1 MKAVSRSKSKHIIGK
16 EKDIKSGLNVPHNS
30 RDRDE
35 KLSSKEPLPALLKL
49 RGSVHT
55 LRMIS
60 RLTKSNKI
68 KRGKNQGGTP
78 EKSATPSQD
87 ATDENQSPTRNV
99 LWNEEIEKL
108 QIKEEDLKN
117 IVDTSPPKE
126 KERSPKTAKVIVKK
140 MKPESELNK
149 PKPKIVTVARPAPP
163 DAPIKVPDYSG
174 FAGPRYSQD
183 GSVLP
188 HSLLGSF
195 SEFKKIALEKG
206 DLLDVTVPGGE
217 LERESSV
224 PTLKY
229 EKKKRVH
236 QPPSHANENKALHNW
251 QMKMIERKKQ
261 QGYISKLLQ
270 KNPEDL
276 AMNAADNYRK
286 IQEERYILD
295 RTIPLTDYGKGYRV
309 GSEFW
314 KQQERFGDDETGIH
328 MTLTQNEKGYPQ
340 PVTHVGIPKSIR
352 DEKGWHWAPTHTAP
366 VHYPWHKAPYLEKR
380 KKELGKYIKELD
392 PHKPEFDAL
401 EIIGTNQ
408 PQMKR
413 PESEVDFVHED
424 RMSLD
429 DLDDQ
434 DIDGEKEP
442 GDQTNQ
448 NVFGPSLN
456 FAGQPA
462 RWIGDGYSYQ
472 GQVGIEGRVTFE
484 TYSGDRVTS
493 YLYIVNDG
501 TTAVYYDWKKASKE
515 DYFDMKLPK
524 DNPFDLV
531 HQQVQRFYFNNS
543 SGVILPG
550 ETMKFPFV
558 FKSPNAGVFT
568 EQWKFETRPVLCG
581 GASLIVT
588 LRGIA
593 LQEDKFQ
600 KEREQLER
608 DLQQK
613 QAEQIVR
620 NILHNIING
629 IKIQDRPPS
638 PVDAYITEEEIFSRN
653 NPKLFYTHDAVQ
665 ALKQLYA
672 EINPEEKDDR
682 IWDLSVEDLK
692 DELMAM
698 DDDDERKEDFLHQMN
713 THVSKMSYSQSN
725 PIKKDLYKAGYEL
738 LLETVDNIVSESM
751 AIRQVMGLP
760 ERESLDQIEDITEGY
775 SRETSSVHLDSDS
788 SKSKGNK
795 TPSLD
800 KKVSPAKDSKPAK
813 GKDAGKA
820 DPKGKTTPAP
830 PAKKGPSRGSAT
842 PGAAQPESQNRTQT
856 PTSAPQSPI
865 PDSDPVLYRKYKEK
879 LQAKAY
885 YIVGDMFDKM
895 ENVFECILDSEDRPP
910 LKL

>member
-1 MKAVSRSKSKHIIGK
+1 MAGIGRATLLLKKAFVANSGGGDSSKRNNGSSDDSGKKSKWGDTNK
-16 EKDIKSGLNVPHNS
+16 RL
-30 RDRDE
+30 
-35 KLSSKEPLPALLKL
+35 AA
-49 RGSVHT
+49 SV
-55 LRMIS
+55 LVD
-60 RLTKSNKI
+60 KI

-188 HSLLGSF
+188 HSLLGTF

-217 LERESSV
+217 LERETSV

-314 KQQERFGDDETGIH
+314 KQQERFGDDDTGIH

-413 PESEVDFVHED
+413 PESEVEFVHED

-434 DIDGEKEP
+434 DIDAEKEP

-501 TTAVYYDWKKASKE
+501 TTAVYYDWK
-515 DYFDMKLPK
+515 KLPK

-672 EINPEEKDDR
+672 EINPEEKEDR

-713 THVSKMSYSQSN
+713 THVSKMSYSPSN

-738 LLETVDNIVSESM
+738 LLETVDNIVSESI

-760 ERESLDQIEDITEGY
+760 ERESLDQIEDNHRIKG
-775 SRETSSVHLDSDS
+775 

-800 KKVSPAKDSKPAK
+800 KKVSPAKDAKPAK

-820 DPKGKTTPAP
+820 DTKGKTTPGP

-842 PGAAQPESQNRTQT
+842 PGALQPESRDRTQT

-885 YIVGDMFDKM
+885 YIVGDMLDKM

>member
-1 MKAVSRSKSKHIIGK
+1 MVK
-16 EKDIKSGLNVPHNS
+16 EEAKGRRP
-30 RDRDE
+30 
-35 KLSSKEPLPALLKL
+35 SKEYGHPKE
-49 RGSVHT
+49 R
-55 LRMIS
+55 RMSIMS
-60 RLTKSNKI
+60 QTGHKI

-87 ATDENQSPTRNV
+87 AADENQSPTRNV

-117 IVDTSPPKE
+117 IVHTSPPTE
-126 KERSPKTAKVIVKK
+126 KQRSPKTAKVIVKK
-140 MKPESELNK
+140 MKPQSELDK

-163 DAPIKVPDYSG
+163 DAPIKKPDYSG
-174 FAGPRYSQD
+174 FAGPRYADD

-188 HSLLGSF
+188 HSLLGTF
-195 SEFKKIALEKG
+195 SEFKKIALDRG
-206 DLLDVTVPGGE
+206 DLLDVSIPEGDQD
-217 LERESSV
+217 SSV
-224 PTLKY
+224 PTVKY
-229 EKKKRVH
+229 EKKKHVRVA
-236 QPPSHANENKALHNW
+236 PVHANENKALHNW

-286 IQEERYILD
+286 IQEERYILE
-295 RTIPLTDYGKGYRV
+295 RTIPLTDYGKGYRT

-314 KQQERFGDDETGIH
+314 KQQELFGDDVTGVH
-328 MTLTQNEKGYPQ
+328 MTLTQTEKGYPQ

-352 DEKGWHWAPTHTAP
+352 EEKGWYWAPTHTAP

-380 KKELGKYIKELD
+380 KKELEKYITELD
-392 PHKPEFDAL
+392 PKKPDFDGL
-401 EIIGTNQ
+401 EVIGSNQ

-413 PESEVDFVHED
+413 PQSEIDFAQED
-424 RMSLD
+424 KMSID

-434 DIDGEKEP
+434 DLDNGKGPEDYK
-442 GDQTNQ
+442 NHK
-448 NVFGPSLN
+448 VFGPSIN

-472 GQVGIEGRVTFE
+472 GKVGIEGRVTFE

-501 TTAVYYDWKKASKE
+501 TTAVYYDWKK
-515 DYFDMKLPK
+515 LPK

-531 HQQVQRFYFNNS
+531 HAQVQRFYFNNS

-568 EQWKFETRPVLCG
+568 EQWRFETRPVLCG

-620 NILHNIING
+620 NMLHNIIDG

-638 PVDAYITEEEIFSRN
+638 PLDAYITEEEIFTRN
-653 NPKLFYTHDAVQ
+653 NPKVFYNHDAVQ

-672 EINPEEKDDR
+672 EINPEEREDR

-692 DELMAM
+692 DELMEM

-713 THVSKMSYSQSN
+713 TLLSKMSYCPN
-725 PIKKDLYKAGYEL
+725 KPVRKDLYKAGYEL
-738 LLETVDNIVSESM
+738 LVEMLDNIVGESIS
-751 AIRQVMGLP
+751 IRQVMGLP
-760 ERESLDQIEDITEGY
+760 ERESGDFED
-775 SRETSSVHLDSDS
+775 SA
-788 SKSKGNK
+788 KSKGSK
-795 TPSLD
+795 TPALD
-800 KKVSPAKDSKPAK
+800 KKASPAKDAKATK
-813 GKDAGKA
+813 GKDLGKPDQTGKKTPGPPGKKPAG
-820 DPKGKTTPAP
+820 
-830 PAKKGPSRGSAT
+830 RGSAT
-842 PGAAQPESQNRTQT
+842 PGALQSDSRERTQT
-856 PTSAPQSPI
+856 PTSVPQSPI

-885 YIVGDMFDKM
+885 HIVGDMFEKM
-895 ENVFECILDSEDRPP
+895 ENIFECVLDSEDRPP
-910 LKL
+910 LRL

>member
-1 MKAVSRSKSKHIIGK
+1 MAGIGRATSLLKKAFVTNSGGGESSKRNNGSSDDSGKKSKWGDTNKKLAVSALV
-16 EKDIKSGLNVPHNS
+16 D
-30 RDRDE
+30 
-35 KLSSKEPLPALLKL
+35 KL
-49 RGSVHT
+49 
-55 LRMIS
+55 
-60 RLTKSNKI
+60 

-188 HSLLGSF
+188 HSLLGTF

-217 LERESSV
+217 LERETSV

-314 KQQERFGDDETGIH
+314 KQQERFGDDDTGIH

-366 VHYPWHKAPYLEKR
+366 VHYPWHKAPYLDKR

-408 PQMKR
+408 PQIKR
-413 PESEVDFVHED
+413 PESEVDFVQED

-501 TTAVYYDWKKASKE
+501 TTAVYYDWK
-515 DYFDMKLPK
+515 KLPK

-672 EINPEEKDDR
+672 EINPEEKEDR

-738 LLETVDNIVSESM
+738 LLETVDNIVSESI

-760 ERESLDQIEDITEGY
+760 ERESLDQVEDITEGY

-800 KKVSPAKDSKPAK
+800 KKVSPAKDAKPAK

-820 DPKGKTTPAP
+820 DPKGKTTPGP